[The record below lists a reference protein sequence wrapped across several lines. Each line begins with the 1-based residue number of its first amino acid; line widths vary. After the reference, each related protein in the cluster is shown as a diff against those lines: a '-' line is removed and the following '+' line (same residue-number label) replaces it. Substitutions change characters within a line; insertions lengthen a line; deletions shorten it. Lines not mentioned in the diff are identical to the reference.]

1 MVQFIEKWCKSFV
14 EKCLTPKSIGK
25 SAKDVKTGWIKVY
38 SEQPLKGLWNGKTN
52 LAWTTGRSGVYIIR
66 EGLKTV
72 VYVGKSTTN
81 LYRTIMRHFQEWNDR
96 RQPERISY
104 QDDLTEK
111 VYYVQIILCK
121 PNDIPLYE
129 GALIAHFRTRDNKEE
144 EAISEKQMHTMVEK
158 YRMMKTIDD
167 ADFVPF

>member
-1 MVQFIEKWCKSFV
+1 MINYIKNWCKSIALNA
-14 EKCLTPKSIGK
+14 LTPKSIGGR
-25 SAKDVKTGWIKVY
+25 AKDVKTGWIKVY
-38 SEQPLKGLWNGKTN
+38 SEQPVKGLWNGKTN
-52 LAWTTGRSGVYIIR
+52 LAWATGKSGVYIIR
-66 EGLKTV
+66 EGLRNV

-96 RQPERISY
+96 RQPGRISY

-129 GALIAHFRTRDNKEE
+129 GALIAHFRTRDNKED

-158 YRMMKTIDD
+158 YRTMKMIND
-167 ADFVPF
+167 ADYVPF